1 MPKYKSCYIYLGD
14 ENISSFHLLF
24 YFVSI
29 FFYIQVG
36 SLVAKLCHVWILQSH
51 GL

>member
-1 MPKYKSCYIYLGD
+1 MPKYKSFYIYLGD

-29 FFYIQVG
+29 FFIFK
-36 SLVAKLCHVWILQSH
+36 LVV
-51 GL
+51 